1 MFFIEEH
8 RAANELKQLRD
19 PSVIVKPSPPP
30 RQGNREGG
38 FNSRGG
44 SRGRGGERGGGGRG
58 GWTERV
64 PLQRGDSDFMEEDC
78 TEVLLV
84 SCVTMSVM

>member
-44 SRGRGGERGGGGRG
+44 PRGRGGGGRG
-58 GWTERV
+58 GWTEMDKRV
-64 PLQRGDSDFMEEDC
+64 TLQRGESDFMEEDC

-84 SCVTMSVM
+84 SFAIVLL

>member
-8 RAANELKQLRD
+8 HAAMELKQLKD

-38 FNSRGG
+38 GFNNK
-44 SRGRGGERGGGGRG
+44 GGGRG
-58 GWTERV
+58 GWSGGNDKRV
-64 PLQRGDSDFMEEDC
+64 TLQRTDSEFMEEDC

-84 SCVTMSVM
+84 RLLLSC